1 MEYILIGEIVNTFGI
16 KGELKVKSYTDFNEV
31 RFSKDQTLYIKF
43 HNAYQ
48 EVCVHSYREHKGHV
62 LVAFKDLLDIN
73 KVEKYIGCEI
83 YVSEDDLHELDEGE
97 YYFRDLVG
105 CKVQLHG
112 EIIGEVTEVMD
123 YPANE
128 VLRIQMKDKEILLPF
143 VEAFVLDVDLD
154 EELITIDVIEGM
166 LWE

>member
-1 MEYILIGEIVNTFGI
+1 M
-16 KGELKVKSYTDFNEV
+16 
-31 RFSKDQTLYIKF
+31 
-43 HNAYQ
+43 
-48 EVCVHSYREHKGHV
+48 
-62 LVAFKDLLDIN
+62 
-73 KVEKYIGCEI
+73 
-83 YVSEDDLHELDEGE
+83 DEGE

-154 EELITIDVIEGM
+154 KELITIDVIEGM
-166 LWE
+166 L

>member
-31 RFSKDQTLYIKF
+31 RFAKGQKLFIKSQSS
-43 HNAYQ
+43 YK
-48 EVCVHSYREHKGHV
+48 EVVVHSYREHKGHV
-62 LVAFKDLLDIN
+62 LVAFDNLLNIN
-73 KVEKYIGCEI
+73 LVEKYIACEL
-83 YVSEDDLHELDEGE
+83 YVSEDDLHELEDGE

-105 CKVQLHG
+105 CKVKLHD
-112 EIIGEVTEVMD
+112 EIVGEVIEVMD

-128 VLRIQMKDKEILLPF
+128 VLRIQMKDKTVLVPF

-154 EELITIDVIEGM
+154 EEIITIDVIEGM
-166 LWE
+166 L

>member
-1 MEYILIGEIVNTFGI
+1 
-16 KGELKVKSYTDFNEV
+16 
-31 RFSKDQTLYIKF
+31 
-43 HNAYQ
+43 
-48 EVCVHSYREHKGHV
+48 
-62 LVAFKDLLDIN
+62 
-73 KVEKYIGCEI
+73 
-83 YVSEDDLHELDEGE
+83 
-97 YYFRDLVG
+97 
-105 CKVQLHG
+105 
-112 EIIGEVTEVMD
+112 MD